1 MGKRILSV
9 LLAIVLL
16 VTMEGAGLF
25 GIEDA
30 GASQQYGQDV
40 QNLMEQLAQEELTGT
55 EDLSEEQPGD
65 EPSQEELPETE
76 DPSEGESGDEPPQE
90 ELPETED
97 PSEGE
102 PGDEP
107 PQEDPTVQYTIYFNL
122 AGGITSE
129 GGTIFSIQVPAGQ
142 LPDTSA
148 VIVPV
153 KKGYLFKGWMD
164 GTGAY
169 YNFDQPV
176 TKDIALLAA
185 WNPITYRV
193 QFDLNGGKG
202 QQPPEQIFTYGKE
215 EILPFN
221 MAHKSG
227 YVFYGW
233 KQKGVGIYQEGA
245 YVRNL
250 ADQEGAVVKLKA
262 VWRRGNYK
270 VSFNANGGTGTMD
283 EQVFTCGEAKKLSKN
298 KYSRKGYTFI
308 GWNTRKDGKG
318 QSFTENQKVDSLCK
332 EDGEVFELYAM
343 WKGNPYRV
351 IYDGNGAQSGTV
363 KTSKHVYGVESKLNA
378 NHFKRKGF
386 TFAGWN
392 TRKDG
397 KGKTYTDQSKVKTL
411 TTKYNGTVTLY
422 AKWKATQYSISYEL
436 RGGKLSKSAKNTFN
450 INTKTF
456 SLPYPSRSGYDFDGW
471 YQDKKFKK
479 RVVEIKAGTTG
490 NRKVYAK
497 WVKCNNSPKKNSAK
511 LTACKANG
519 TEKVKVTATVKKRV
533 VSDDGCYYLVYV
545 NPSNKV
551 PYKMVKKLY
560 KKKKLSFN
568 LKMKENT
575 GYVTSMF
582 GIAVKKKGKY
592 KLISRPSFVKNPEK
606 AAKNKSKYKPGK
618 TKKGIQFSN
627 SMEELKSCGA
637 KNTFL
642 NVTVSMVFG
651 NPTVPYEYNG
661 KVYNF
666 NSMDTYRDI
675 VSKCNKLGINMTF
688 QVMLDWYDGQTD
700 MIATRA
706 RRAGA
711 APYYTWNISN
721 NSAREKMEAMFCYLG
736 QIFGRKSCYV
746 SNWVLGNEINNPV
759 GWNYRGSLSKASYFK
774 TYAHVFRALYYAVRS
789 QYSNAHIFICTDN
802 YWNAAVAGG
811 FSTKDT
817 INTFTKSLNKVQK
830 GLKWNL
836 AYHAYSYPLTYTKF
850 WDGYGITNKSDT
862 PYVTMKNLNV
872 MTNYIKKKYGSSVR
886 IILSEQGYSSHWG
899 QANQAAALA
908 GSYYIAACNPMI
920 DAFIIRSY
928 QDHPEE
934 VAQGLSMGILGKEAF
949 TVFQNMDTV
958 QFYRYT
964 KPYLRIIGIKSW
976 KKLIPSYKKSRIY
989 KMYRK
994 N

>member
-1 MGKRILSV
+1 MIMGKRILSV

-16 VTMEGAGLF
+16 FTMEGAGLY
-25 GIEDA
+25 GIEEA
-30 GASQQYGQDV
+30 GAFQQYGQGV
-40 QNLMEQLAQEELTGT
+40 QKLTEQMPQEET
-55 EDLSEEQPGD
+55 GD
-65 EPSQEELPETE
+65 EPLEKETGDSAEDEAEEEPPEEELSETE
-76 DPSEGESGDEPPQE
+76 DPNQEEPENEPIQDEPQ
-90 ELPETED
+90 
-97 PSEGE
+97 
-102 PGDEP
+102 
-107 PQEDPTVQYTIYFNL
+107 VQYTIYFNL
-122 AGGITSE
+122 AGGTTSE
-129 GGTIFSIQVPAGQ
+129 GGTSFTLQVPAGQ
-142 LPDTSA
+142 LPDTSK

-153 KKGYLFKGWMD
+153 KKGHIFKGWMD

-169 YNFDQPV
+169 YTFDQPV
-176 TKDIALLAA
+176 TGDIALLAA

-193 QFDLNGGKG
+193 KFDLNGGKG

-221 MAHKSG
+221 MANKSG

-233 KQKGVGIYQEGA
+233 KQTGVGIYQEGS

-262 VWRRGNYK
+262 IWRRGHYK
-270 VSFNANGGTGTMD
+270 ISFKPNGGTGTME
-283 EQVFTCGEAKKLSKN
+283 EQIFTCGEGKKLSKN
-298 KYSRKGYTFI
+298 KYTRKGYTFV

-318 QSFTENQKVDSLCK
+318 KSYTENQKVESLCK

-343 WKGNPYRV
+343 WKGNPYQV
-351 IYDGNGAQSGTV
+351 AYDGNGATSGTV
-363 KTSKHVYGVESKLNA
+363 KTSKHVYGTESKLNT
-378 NHFKRKGF
+378 NHFKRKGY

-397 KGKTYTDQSKVKTL
+397 KGKSYTNQSKVKTL
-411 TTKYNGTVTLY
+411 TTTYNGTVTLY

-436 RGGKLSKSAKNTFN
+436 RGGKLSKSAKNKFN

-471 YQDKKFKK
+471 YQDKKFKN

-497 WVKCNNSPKKNSAK
+497 WVKCNNKPKKNSAK
-511 LTACKANG
+511 LTTCKANG
-519 TEKVKVTATVKKRV
+519 AKKVRITATVKNRV
-533 VSDDGCYYLVYV
+533 VSDDGCYYLVIV
-545 NPSNKV
+545 NPTNGT
-551 PYKMVKKLY
+551 PYRMVKKLY
-560 KKKKLSFN
+560 KKKKMGFN
-568 LKMKENT
+568 LKIKENT
-575 GYVTSMF
+575 GYITSMY
-582 GIAVKKKGKY
+582 GIAVKKNGKY
-592 KLISRPSFVKNPEK
+592 KLISSPSFVKNPEK
-606 AAKNKSKYKPGK
+606 AAPNKSKYKPGK
-618 TKKGIQFSN
+618 TKKGIQFSS
-627 SMEELKSCGA
+627 SMEELEYCGA

-642 NVTVSMVFG
+642 NVTACMLFA

-666 NSMDTYRDI
+666 NSMDTYQEI
-675 VSKCNKLGINMTF
+675 VSQCNNKGINMTF
-688 QVMLDWYDGQTD
+688 QVMLDWCEGQTD
-700 MIATRA
+700 LIASRA
-706 RRAGA
+706 RHEGA
-711 APYYTWNISN
+711 APYYTWNIYN

-736 QIFGRKSCYV
+736 EIFGRKSCYV
-746 SNWVLGNEINNPV
+746 SNWVLGNEINSSV
-759 GWNYRGSLSKASYFK
+759 EWNYRGSMSKSSYFK
-774 TYAHVFRALYYAVRS
+774 TYAYAFRTLYYAVRS

-802 YWNAAVAGG
+802 RWNAVIAGG
-811 FSTKDT
+811 YSSKDT
-817 INTFTKSLNKVQK
+817 INTFTKYLDKIQK

-862 PYVTMKNLNV
+862 PYVTMKNLQV
-872 MTNYIKKKYGSSVR
+872 LTNYIKKKFGPSVR

-934 VAQGLSMGILGKEAF
+934 VAQGLSMGIVGKEAF

-958 QFYRYT
+958 QFNRFT

-976 KKLIPSYKKSRIY
+976 KKLIPGYKKTRIY
-989 KMYRK
+989 KMYR
-994 N
+994 NN